1 MEGKKTQCYGDVKY
15 GIDITLEYSVLARH
29 KGTLTEAKVKKS
41 ASLDCGFFPNDS
53 FSFSKVVQFQTAA
66 NQMLEL
72 AKNLLA
78 NGTYV
83 EFNLSKSAYEYVP
96 EHDEVCST
104 GGYKST
110 LNQLSFD
117 CWSFKGNCLD
127 SDPCDEGA
135 CLYLS
140 PDTQYTR
147 TGWDICL
154 PWAQDILKS
163 LAEAGL

>member
-41 ASLDCGFFPNDS
+41 ASLDCGFFPSDS

-66 NQMLEL
+66 NLLLEL

-78 NGTYV
+78 NSTYV
-83 EFNLSKSAYEYVP
+83 EFTLSKSAYEYVP
-96 EHDEVCST
+96 EHDEVCSA

-117 CWSFKGNCLD
+117 C
-127 SDPCDEGA
+127 
-135 CLYLS
+135 
-140 PDTQYTR
+140 
-147 TGWDICL
+147 
-154 PWAQDILKS
+154 
-163 LAEAGL
+163 

>member
-15 GIDITLEYSVLARH
+15 GIDITLEYSVHARSN
-29 KGTLTEAKVKKS
+29 GTLTEAKVKKS
-41 ASLDCGFFPNDS
+41 ASLDCGFFPSDS
-53 FSFSKVVQFQTAA
+53 FSLSAIVQFQTAA

-72 AKNLLA
+72 TKNLLA

-83 EFNLSKSAYEYVP
+83 EFTLTKSAYELVP
-96 EHDEVCST
+96 EHEEACSA
-104 GGYKST
+104 GSYKST

-117 CWSFKGNCLD
+117 CWTFKDNCLD
-127 SDPCDEGA
+127 SDPNEEGA

-140 PDTQYTR
+140 PDEKYTKSE
-147 TGWDICL
+147 WDICV
-154 PWAQDILKS
+154 PWTQDILKS